1 MNDYSTNKEEQK
13 NFIEDYTEYEDCIV
27 INLAN
32 GKKYT
37 VPNTE
42 ANKQIIDNKMKNQV
56 QNAEKYGRKRVIGSY
71 TYRFLLALGIVGGAV
86 GIPATIANPE
96 TQSII
101 MIISSVFTL
110 LGAGGAI
117 EELALLK
124 DYKKNK
130 FFVDNEAKIREG
142 LEDTNVLS
150 NARKKVQKIVAE
162 EELSLNNLDRVRE
175 SDLRGV
181 VEGLQREKDFGF
193 EKFSEEEYYPSEQ
206 KQDEDKI
213 ITMPKKPKTRI
224 RKK

>member
-1 MNDYSTNKEEQK
+1 MNDYSANKEEQK
-13 NFIEDYTEYEDCIV
+13 NFIEDYTEYEDCII

-71 TYRFLLALGIVGGAV
+71 IYRFLLALGIVGGAV

-193 EKFSEEEYYPSEQ
+193 EKFSEEEYSNELDQ
-206 KQDEDKI
+206 NGNKI
-213 ITMPKKPKTRI
+213 IDMPKKPKTKI
-224 RKK
+224 KKR

>member
-42 ANKQIIDNKMKNQV
+42 ANKQIIDNKMKKQV
-56 QNAEKYGRKRVIGSY
+56 QNAEKYGRKRVIRSY
-71 TYRFLLALGIVGGAV
+71 LYRLLLALGIVGGAV
-86 GIPATIANPE
+86 GIPATIANPG

-130 FFVDNEAKIREG
+130 FFVDNEAKIKEG
-142 LEDTNVLS
+142 LEDTNVL
-150 NARKKVQKIVAE
+150 NNTRKKVQKIVAE
-162 EELSLNNLDRVRE
+162 EELSLNNLDRVKE

-206 KQDEDKI
+206 KQEEDKI
-213 ITMPKKPKTRI
+213 ITMPKKPITKIKNR
-224 RKK
+224 

>member
-71 TYRFLLALGIVGGAV
+71 IYRFLLALGIVGGAV